1 MNREV
6 KEGLLLGVAFAG
18 LVSFFPAQAEAQMTG
33 KELCE
38 GAVRYSIKYM
48 PEEEAFE
55 LHQARWA
62 ILDGD
67 NTTDNEKLIGL
78 VMFEIGQRIAYSMN
92 EEQNRNNTEWWDGV
106 VNTMHASCEAAHETA
121 TAENLNDMEGEGN
134 IW

>member
-1 MNREV
+1 MNRDL

-18 LVSFFPAQAEAQMTG
+18 LVSFFPAQAEAQMST

-38 GAVRYSIKYM
+38 GAVGYSIKYM

-55 LHQARWA
+55 LHKARWA

-67 NTTDNEKLIGL
+67 NTSDDEKLIGL

-92 EEQNRNNTEWWDGV
+92 EENNRTNTEWWDGV
-106 VNTMHASCEAAHETA
+106 VDSLYQSCQAAHETA
-121 TAENLNDMEGEGN
+121 TAKELKDMEGSGE